1 LSEIQKEIKKYQNNM
16 ERNQNSTEYS
26 TRRMKKKHSL
36 QLALIALCLFLGTT
50 AKIQAQESL
59 FGPSLS
65 YQFQNR
71 SMFKAGLYY
80 ATSLNSSH
88 IIKVDATANLT
99 WVENKFVV
107 IPEVAGT
114 YYSEMYYIGLFGR
127 TELTPYTVTP
137 KVGLSFAT
145 FVELDF
151 GYGIS
156 IANKGNLHPIEGFTT
171 SLRFNFPIN
180 TKL

>member
-1 LSEIQKEIKKYQNNM
+1 MK
-16 ERNQNSTEYS
+16 RNQNSTEYS
-26 TRRMKKKHSL
+26 TRRMKKKHTL
-36 QLALIALCLFLGTT
+36 QIPLTVLCLFLGST
-50 AKIQAQESL
+50 AKIQAQETL

-88 IIKVDATANLT
+88 IVKVDATANLT
-99 WVENKFVV
+99 WVESKFVV

-127 TELTPYTVTP
+127 AELTPYTVTP
-137 KVGLSFAT
+137 KIGLSFAT

-156 IANKGNLHPIEGFTT
+156 IAKKGNLHSIEGFTT
-171 SLRFNFPIN
+171 SVRFNFPIN